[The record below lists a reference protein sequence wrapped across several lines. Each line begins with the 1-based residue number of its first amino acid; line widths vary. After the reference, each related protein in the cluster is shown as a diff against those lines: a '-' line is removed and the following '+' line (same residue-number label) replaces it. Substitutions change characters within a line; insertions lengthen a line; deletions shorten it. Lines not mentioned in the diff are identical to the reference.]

1 MNEEKTL
8 AKESEVL
15 ISKAKKSAN
24 STIAHD
30 LKLIVEGKHLRV
42 NFSEFDIP
50 CRSCMGKL
58 SIESDGKTIGRY
70 CGNNMLTNVFFTR
83 GSLTCGNHLHLTG

>member
-8 AKESEVL
+8 TKESEVL
-15 ISKAKKSAN
+15 ISEAKKSAN
-24 STIAHD
+24 STITHG
-30 LKLIVEGKHLRV
+30 LKLIIEGKHLRV

-58 SIESDGKTIGRY
+58 SIESDDR
-70 CGNNMLTNVFFTR
+70 GNLLQKPIYLQEVYNFHKQCN
-83 GSLTCGNHLHLTG
+83 N